1 MEFLLLSLLLRFHL
15 IYILCFDPS
24 RTVMGHVLASTC
36 LFDIK
41 YSDAAPLRAPKTDLT
56 HRELLHL
63 SAAKELEAG

>member
-1 MEFLLLSLLLRFHL
+1 MIYRILVVEFV
-15 IYILCFDPS
+15 IDPS
-24 RTVMGHVLASTC
+24 RTVMGHVFASTC

-41 YSDAAPLRAPKTDLT
+41 HSDAAPLRAPKTDLT